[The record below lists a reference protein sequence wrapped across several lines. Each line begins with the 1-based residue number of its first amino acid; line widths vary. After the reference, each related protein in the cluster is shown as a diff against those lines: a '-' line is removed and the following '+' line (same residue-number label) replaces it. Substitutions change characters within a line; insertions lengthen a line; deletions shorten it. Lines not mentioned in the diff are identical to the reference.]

1 MLAKYVNE
9 TSSNSRSRRN
19 AGTTHGIDFTT
30 ANDGAIYATNSM
42 SASRIKSIN
51 GGRGFGKGPLYPLS
65 SIETSVNAHGSQSSS
80 AERIIGAGPLE
91 NDDNRDLFIE
101 DLKSGGINKTIEFEF
116 HETSVADV

>member
-1 MLAKYVNE
+1 MLANHANE

-30 ANDGAIYATNSM
+30 ANDGAIYATNCM

-51 GGRGFGKGPLYPLS
+51 GGRSFGQGPIYPLS
-65 SIETSVNAHGSQSSS
+65 SNETRVNAHGSQSSS
-80 AERIIGAGPLE
+80 AEQIIGAGPLE
-91 NDDNRDLFIE
+91 NDDNTDSFIE
-101 DLKSGGINKTIEFEF
+101 ELKSGGINKTVEFEF